1 MKNVN
6 ISHGEYPTVLERITD
21 PDGNVDLYKTSLSS
35 VLLTRAERNIQTC
48 KGYAD
53 ALEDSARIVGEPTL
67 YVSRDIFDTGEGYHY
82 MHLYLDIWHVYLNEA
97 APDVRAEREAVIRTY
112 AEHADDNAEVLQM
125 LEHVTDEA
133 PVNLS

>member
-1 MKNVN
+1 MD
-6 ISHGEYPTVLERITD
+6 GEYPTVLERITD

-53 ALEDSARIVGEPTL
+53 ALEDSARIVGEVTL
-67 YVSRDIFDTGEGYHY
+67 YELRDIFDTGGGYHY

-112 AEHADDNAEVLQM
+112 AEHADDGAEVLQM